1 MNKTNQE
8 ILNTLYN
15 TIKTTGYDIT
25 SKIGKDIERITETHT
40 QTILIAIAA
49 AFGILLILGIVII
62 WNQHKIKKILREL
75 QEQKTEDKP

>member
-1 MNKTNQE
+1 MDKINQE
-8 ILNTLYN
+8 VINNLYDLIFTSRRHVID
-15 TIKTTGYDIT
+15 TIEEELTRVTDT
-25 SKIGKDIERITETHT
+25 NT

-62 WNQHKIKKILREL
+62 WNQHKIKKMLREL